1 MDNKSRVFGID
12 VSKARLAIGDYEG
25 AVRLNID
32 NVPTA
37 IAQWLSGLAPGS
49 IIAME
54 ATGAYYQG
62 LAALAHAAGMRVF
75 VLNPRTLKHYA
86 EAIGQ
91 RGKTDPIDARMI
103 ARYAMHEQAKLFAW
117 EPPPAATDRLGQ
129 LLQRRERDQHG
140 YRDRL
145 HGRRWCEPH
154 ERHCN
159 ARERS
164 HEKGRAAFHR
174 FVIPHRREA
183 MPPERRADERRR
195 GIRQREQEQR
205 YAVEHGVPRREQ
217 EHDGRRCDEA
227 ELSHRCAF
235 DAAQCLS
242 ETSQHR
248 HARMERDECERAER
262 YHEDHGPLRLEQP
275 GEAQRRQSHG
285 DVQAL
290 AQHLGLQQ
298 RADDAEHRKQRGEGG
313 KLSLIHI

>member
-32 NVPTA
+32 NVPPA

-129 LLQRRERDQHG
+129 LLQRRERLVHATQLLAQSLAGVSALKSAREELLASLKRMIKNVELLMRAELAHTPTLAALHQ
-140 YRDRL
+140 RL
-145 HGRRWCEPH
+145 SSIVGVGFVVAMQLVVALTRLRFARVESFVAYTGLDPRPEDSGQRCGRRRLSKCGPRLLRCLLYNAGMAAAHSKLFKPTYLKLRARGLRSTEAIVILARKLARIAYALYRSGETFNPT
-154 ERHCN
+154 RH
-159 ARERS
+159 
-164 HEKGRAAFHR
+164 
-174 FVIPHRREA
+174 
-183 MPPERRADERRR
+183 
-195 GIRQREQEQR
+195 
-205 YAVEHGVPRREQ
+205 
-217 EHDGRRCDEA
+217 
-227 ELSHRCAF
+227 
-235 DAAQCLS
+235 
-242 ETSQHR
+242 
-248 HARMERDECERAER
+248 
-262 YHEDHGPLRLEQP
+262 
-275 GEAQRRQSHG
+275 
-285 DVQAL
+285 
-290 AQHLGLQQ
+290 LQT
-298 RADDAEHRKQRGEGG
+298 A
-313 KLSLIHI
+313 